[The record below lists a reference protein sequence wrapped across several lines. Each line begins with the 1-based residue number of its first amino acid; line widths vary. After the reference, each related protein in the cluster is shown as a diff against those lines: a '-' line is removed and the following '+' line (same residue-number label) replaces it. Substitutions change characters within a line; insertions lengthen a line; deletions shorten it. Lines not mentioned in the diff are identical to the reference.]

1 MNRLVFPVST
11 LVALVTLLL
20 FSEGIAEQFSE
31 NLGAVARAYL
41 HYGLQAAVRLSGA
54 NVVTRLLEVV
64 FWDRVA
70 KGLLGKEPPRIARDI
85 LAILVFA
92 VAVSGIVAT
101 VLDRSITGLWA
112 TSGILSL
119 VAGFALKDMILD
131 IACGVALQVE
141 KPFSV
146 GDWVEIQ
153 GNRPENNVVAC
164 ITEVNWRT
172 TRLKSTSNNV
182 IVIPNR
188 RICDATITNYRS
200 EDPVCRADLFL
211 VFDIGVSHD
220 RISEVLLQSIHGVAD
235 GEKILSDP
243 VPEVR
248 LAERDLSGQR
258 YEVRFFFSSMKIS
271 PGSAKD
277 LVMRSI
283 SEGLRATGLETVQG
297 LMPFEASVG

>member
-41 HYGLQAAVRLSGA
+41 RYGLQAAIWLSGA
-54 NVVTRLLEVV
+54 HVATRLLEVV

-92 VAVSGIVAT
+92 VAVSGIIAT

-258 YEVRFFFSSMKIS
+258 YEARFFFSSMKIS

-283 SEGLRATGLETVQG
+283 SEGLRAARLETVQG

>member
-20 FSEGIAEQFSE
+20 FCEGIAEQFSE

-41 HYGLQAAVRLSGA
+41 RYGLQAAVWLSGA
-54 NVVTRLLEVV
+54 HVATRLLEVV

-200 EDPVCRADLFL
+200 EDPVCGADLVL

-283 SEGLRATGLETVQG
+283 SEGLRVTGLETVQG

>member
-1 MNRLVFPVST
+1 MKRLVFPVST
-11 LVALVTLLL
+11 LAALVALLL

-41 HYGLQAAVRLSGA
+41 RYGLQAAIWLSGA
-54 NVVTRLLEVV
+54 HVATRLLEVV
-64 FWDRVA
+64 FWDRIA
-70 KGLLGKEPPRIARDI
+70 KGLLGKDPPRIAKDI
-85 LAILVFA
+85 VALLVFA
-92 VAVSGIVAT
+92 IAVSGIVAT

-131 IACGVALQVE
+131 VACGIALQVE

-164 ITEVNWRT
+164 VTEVNWRT

-188 RICDATITNYRS
+188 RICDATITNFRA

-211 VFDIGVSHD
+211 VFDLSKSHED
-220 RISEVLLQSIHGVAD
+220 IFDVLLNSIREAAD
-235 GEKILSDP
+235 GERILLNP
-243 VPEVR
+243 EPEVR
-248 LAERDLSGQR
+248 LGERNLSGQQ
-258 YEVRFFFSSMKIS
+258 YEVRFFFSSMKLS
-271 PGSAKD
+271 PGTAKD
-277 LVMRSI
+277 LGMRSI
-283 SEGLRATGLETVQG
+283 SQGLRAAGLQTVQG
-297 LMPFEASVG
+297 FLPLEHSLS

>member
-41 HYGLQAAVRLSGA
+41 RYGLQAAVWLSGA
-54 NVVTRLLEVV
+54 HVVTRLLEVV

-277 LVMRSI
+277 LGMRSI
-283 SEGLRATGLETVQG
+283 SQDLRAAGLQTVQG
-297 LMPFEASVG
+297 FLPLEHSLS

>member
-41 HYGLQAAVRLSGA
+41 RYGLQAAVWLSGA
-54 NVVTRLLEVV
+54 HVVTRLLEVV

-211 VFDIGVSHD
+211 VFDIAVSHD

>member
-41 HYGLQAAVRLSGA
+41 RYGLQAAVWLSGA
-54 NVVTRLLEVV
+54 HVVTRLLEVV

-164 ITEVNWRT
+164 VTEVNWRT

>member
-20 FSEGIAEQFSE
+20 FSEGIAEQFRE

-41 HYGLQAAVRLSGA
+41 RYGLQAAVWLSGA
-54 NVVTRLLEVV
+54 HVATRLLEVV
-64 FWDRVA
+64 FWGRVA

-112 TSGILSL
+112 TSGILGL

-277 LVMRSI
+277 LGMRSI
-283 SEGLRATGLETVQG
+283 SQDLRAAGLQTVQG
-297 LMPFEASVG
+297 FLPLEHSLS

>member
-41 HYGLQAAVRLSGA
+41 RYGLQAAIWLSGA
-54 NVVTRLLEVV
+54 HVATRLLEVV

-92 VAVSGIVAT
+92 VAVCGIVAT
-101 VLDRSITGLWA
+101 VVDRSITGLWA

-258 YEVRFFFSSMKIS
+258 YEVRFFFSCMKIS

>member
-41 HYGLQAAVRLSGA
+41 RYGLQAAVWLSGA
-54 NVVTRLLEVV
+54 HVVTRLLEVV

>member
-41 HYGLQAAVRLSGA
+41 RYGLQAAVWLSGA
-54 NVVTRLLEVV
+54 HVATRLLEVV

-70 KGLLGKEPPRIARDI
+70 KGLLGKKPPRIARDI

-92 VAVSGIVAT
+92 VAISGIIAT

-283 SEGLRATGLETVQG
+283 SEGLRAAGLETVQG